1 MNPSGGVGFCRS
13 FRRELGGFGEL
24 AVLEDGDGR

>member
-13 FRRELGGFGEL
+13 FRRELGGSRIL